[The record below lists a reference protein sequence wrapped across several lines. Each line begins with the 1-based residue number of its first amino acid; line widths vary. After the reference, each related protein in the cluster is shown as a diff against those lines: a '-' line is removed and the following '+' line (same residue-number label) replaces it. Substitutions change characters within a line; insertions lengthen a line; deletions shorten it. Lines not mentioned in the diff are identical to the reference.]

1 MNVTVSNVLTIENPT
16 QDALVWCKRNLVITN
31 PEYAKKAR
39 MHFWLGNTPPTLTLY
54 ERRGDTLILPFGTLR
69 NLPDCIAQESTFR
82 SAFSDPVSV
91 SYDTTVCKIDKSGE
105 FVRMW
110 EGYSATTMRHINAF
124 IEMFGISGGGKKWW
138 DALPVE
144 EGPCA
149 ADMTP
154 AESLKAMWA
163 IRAANY

>member
-69 NLPDCIAQESTFR
+69 NLPDCIAQESTFQ

-91 SYDTTVCKIDKSGE
+91 SY
-105 FVRMW
+105 
-110 EGYSATTMRHINAF
+110 
-124 IEMFGISGGGKKWW
+124 GGVDIPLYDYQKTAV
-138 DALPVE
+138 DALY
-144 EGPCA
+144 A
-149 ADMTP
+149 AKYGILQSAAGSGKTQMGI
-154 AESLKAMWA
+154 ALVKRFGK
-163 IRAANY
+163 RALGHPTHLTCYGE